1 MDFVKNSLSF
11 TGGLTG
17 SMLITQGNTW
27 AGLAII
33 WLTFAFILCDY
44 LAPKK

>member
-1 MDFVKNSLSF
+1 MDFVKNALSF
-11 TGGLTG
+11 TAGMLAQ
-17 SMLITQGNTW
+17 MLIIQGNTW
-27 AGLAII
+27 AGLAVY